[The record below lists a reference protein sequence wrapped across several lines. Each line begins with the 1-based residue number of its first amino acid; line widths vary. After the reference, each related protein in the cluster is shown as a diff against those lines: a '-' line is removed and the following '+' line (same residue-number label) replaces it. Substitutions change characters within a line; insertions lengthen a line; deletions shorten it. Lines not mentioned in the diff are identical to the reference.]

1 VTEQQQRRAALREQ
15 QAERWDRVGQRIRL
29 QRIADLCDLE
39 QTPVRVATIDGLAS
53 MEAIKASP
61 NGLQASALPA
71 AVLDRLIQG
80 GRVATFRGVVVE
92 RGGG

>member
-1 VTEQQQRRAALREQ
+1 VTEQQQRRAALRER

-39 QTPVRVATIDGLAS
+39 QTPVRVATIDGLA
-53 MEAIKASP
+53 MEAIKAAP
-61 NGLQASALPA
+61 TGLQASALPA

-80 GRVATFRGVVVE
+80 GRVATLRGVVVE
-92 RGGG
+92 RGAP

>member
-39 QTPVRVATIDGLAS
+39 QTPVRVATIDGLA

-61 NGLQASALPA
+61 NGLQAIALPA

-92 RGGG
+92 RGAS